1 MVVAGLV
8 EHLESYLG
16 EVEVGWSK
24 DADGFALPF
33 QVVRFAPGAL
43 SGCVVFSTLGLSS
56 TALSSRRSGKPV
68 RHEFMMIV
76 PERLREGPVPG
87 LLQQVGLDVL
97 ASGTALLRGDVIG
110 PRASLFAM
118 SQMEALYAAIPVYLP
133 DGFGHFDDVVVVWL
147 VPISRSE
154 AEFVAGRGWPPFEE
168 RLIDVDPDL
177 TDIDRL
183 PMFA

>member
-1 MVVAGLV
+1 MAGLIGHF
-8 EHLESYLG
+8 ERYLG
-16 EVEVGWSK
+16 EIEIGWSK
-24 DADGFALPF
+24 DADGFELPF

-56 TALSSRRSGKPV
+56 TVLPSRRSGKPV

-76 PERLREGPVPG
+76 PERFREGPVPG

-97 ASGTALLRGDVIG
+97 ASGSALLRGDVLG
-110 PRASLFAM
+110 PHGSLLAM
-118 SQMEALYAAIPVYLP
+118 SKMEALYAAIPVYLP
-133 DGFGHFDDVVVVWL
+133 DEFGQVDDVVIVWL
-147 VPISRSE
+147 VPVSRSE
-154 AEFVAGRGWPPFEE
+154 ADFVAARGWPAFEE

-177 TDIDRL
+177 TDVDRV

>member
-1 MVVAGLV
+1 MVAAGLV

-33 QVVRFAPGAL
+33 QVVRFAPGVL
-43 SGCVVFSTLGLSS
+43 LGCVVFSTVGLS
-56 TALSSRRSGKPV
+56 TTELPSRRSGKAV
-68 RHEFMMIV
+68 RHELVMVV
-76 PERLREGPVPG
+76 PERLCEGPVPG

-97 ASGTALLRGDVIG
+97 RSGSALLRGDVIG
-110 PRASLFAM
+110 PRGALFAR

-133 DGFGHFDDVVVVWL
+133 DGFGQFEDVAIVWL

-154 AEFVAGRGWPPFEE
+154 AEFVAKRGWPAFEE

-177 TDIDRL
+177 TDVDRL
-183 PMFA
+183 PMFT